1 MTRQIKPVTNNSEK
15 QQAYAENIRKYNR
28 AMKHGFFFEAMLIDY
43 AMIED
48 RLRSFIYHIGGLKTR
63 DDYVIEKGI
72 VRERLSEIVNDYKD
86 EKENNTLGISSIS
99 GKMKIIRA
107 TLRWASE
114 VESTP
119 KDKYLKTLKS
129 QYEGQIDIGG
139 MLDTL
144 DEIRDWCDYRNEI
157 VHALMNKNV
166 ENVDEKLKIQAARG
180 MELAR
185 YLDGQVK
192 SLKKW
197 NRIRRSLGYKE

>member
-15 QQAYAENIRKYNR
+15 QQTYAENIKKYNS
-28 AMKHGFFFEAMLIDY
+28 AMKHGFYFEAILIDY